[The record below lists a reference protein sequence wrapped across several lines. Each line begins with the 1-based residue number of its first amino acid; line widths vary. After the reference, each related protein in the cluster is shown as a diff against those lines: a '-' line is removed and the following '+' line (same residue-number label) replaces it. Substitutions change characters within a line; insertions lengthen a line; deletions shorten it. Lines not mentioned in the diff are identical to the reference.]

1 MDNNEIITHL
11 QSFKTVDRDFLKDKD
26 CLICLESVDLEM
38 NQLVALPCNCANS
51 TYHITCI
58 TQLLKSGENKN
69 FCPHCKSVYQMPPAL
84 PNQVVPIEHL
94 IPVVNDGFII
104 RKLTCALLFHFLTN
118 SMMNIINIC
127 VTTSFFNKRI
137 QPPELQAIVLFC
149 FFKLFLNYIFV
160 FYSKQ
165 DIEKM
170 KNALLCSY
178 SFQTVLFGGIIY
190 SLIKIKNDNLTVVL
204 IINNVLFGVGDS
216 IFRILGGYYI
226 PDRIHVVWIILRLR
240 GKLIMK
246 RSFYN
251 AKYCSSYDEFST
263 CP

>member
-1 MDNNEIITHL
+1 MRILFFTYHFDLNASCVIHKMDNNEIITTHL
-11 QSFKTVDRDFLKDKD
+11 QKFKPVDRDFLKDKD

-58 TQLLKSGENKN
+58 IQLLKSGENKN
-69 FCPHCKSVYQMPPAL
+69 FCPHCKSVYQMHPAL
-84 PNQVVPIEHL
+84 PVPIEHL
-94 IPVVNDGFII
+94 IPVGPIGPHVPQEQDGFII
-104 RKLTCALLFHFLTN
+104 RKLTCAILFHFFTN

-127 VTTSFFNKRI
+127 VVTGVFNKRI

-149 FFKLFLNYIFV
+149 FFKLLLNYIFV
-160 FYSKQ
+160 FYSKH
-165 DIEKM
+165 DIAKM

-178 SFQTVLFGGIIY
+178 AFQTVLFGGIIY

-204 IINNVLFGVGDS
+204 IINNVLFGIGDS

-226 PDRIHVVWIILRLR
+226 PDRIHVV
-240 GKLIMK
+240 
-246 RSFYN
+246 
-251 AKYCSSYDEFST
+251 
-263 CP
+263 